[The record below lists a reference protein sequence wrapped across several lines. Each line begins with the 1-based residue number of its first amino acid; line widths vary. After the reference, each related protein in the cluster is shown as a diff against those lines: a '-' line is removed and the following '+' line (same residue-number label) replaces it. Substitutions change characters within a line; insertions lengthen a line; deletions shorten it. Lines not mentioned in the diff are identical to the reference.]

1 MTAPARF
8 TTRLCASLAVAAA
21 LLAAPS
27 AHAADPPQQLAA
39 TGEAVQFVRALGDE
53 VVDILKSGEASR
65 KARTTKLR
73 GVFNRAF
80 DVDAMARFATGRFWR
95 EANTT
100 QQLEYLRLFRD
111 YVAELYANRFADYG
125 GQSFEVIGERTL
137 DDETIVVAGRIDQ
150 AQKPSTRVEF
160 RVRKTS
166 DGLKIV
172 DVYADGLSLLITKR
186 DEFTAVLAKN
196 GMDGL
201 IERLRQSRQG

>member
-1 MTAPARF
+1 
-8 TTRLCASLAVAAA
+8 
-21 LLAAPS
+21 
-27 AHAADPPQQLAA
+27 
-39 TGEAVQFVRALGDE
+39 VREVGDE
-53 VVDILKSGEASR
+53 VVDILKATDTNRRSR
-65 KARTTKLR
+65 MTKLR

-80 DVDAMARFATGRFWR
+80 DVDGMARFATGRFWR
-95 EANTT
+95 DASTA

-111 YVAELYANRFADYG
+111 YVADLYANRFADYG
-125 GQSFEVIGERTL
+125 GQSFEVVGERPL
-137 DDETIVVAGRIDQ
+137 DDETIAVAGRIDQ
-150 AQKPSTRVEF
+150 PPKPSTRVEF